1 MIWRKGPREPQAKN
15 GLLARMAGGE
25 HPPDAAGKE
34 HPMYQ
39 HILVP
44 LDGSATAERG
54 LREAMRLAAEQKGK
68 LRLLHVIDNLPML
81 MDMAAAS
88 SFETT
93 MREVRAYG
101 EALLAKSR
109 KTATEAGVE
118 TETVLREVMQ
128 GRVANVVVDEAG
140 KSGCDLIVMGTHGRR
155 GFSRLALG
163 SDADLVVRSSPVPV
177 LLVRN
182 EPVDT

>member
-1 MIWRKGPREPQAKN
+1 
-15 GLLARMAGGE
+15 MAGGE
-25 HPPDAAGKE
+25 HLPDAADKE
-34 HPMYQ
+34 NPMYR

-44 LDGSATAERG
+44 LDGSAAAERG

-88 SFETT
+88 SFEAT

-118 TETVLREVMQ
+118 AEAVLREVMQ
-128 GRVANVVVDEAG
+128 GRVADVVVEEAG

-163 SDADLVVRSSPVPV
+163 SDADLVARASPVPV
-177 LLVRN
+177 LLVRIA
-182 EPVDT
+182 PAHA